1 MVTVCTW
8 RSWRVAVP
16 LVGLALGVNG
26 CASSKPAQTEWPGD
40 GKGRPTDELPIVAK
54 EETAEEPEQT
64 GVAGRLRRPTR
75 EAVPIEGSD
84 LVHGRST
91 VVVNATVDQVRA
103 VVLDYDRYA
112 DFMPHYRASRVVG
125 RASGGGRQL
134 YQQWEA
140 LHGAVKLWARF
151 DMRKVDVPTGIET
164 YESEFIEGNVKLAY
178 ARWSFEPQPGD
189 QTKLTLEIF
198 LHPRIPV
205 PTSLL
210 NGENLDNAVK
220 GVTAMRDRIE
230 QGR

>member
-1 MVTVCTW
+1 MAA
-8 RSWRVAVP
+8 S
-16 LVGLALGVNG
+16 LLGLAVGTAS
-26 CASSKPAQTEWPGD
+26 CASSKPAQSEWPD
-40 GKGRPTDELPIVAK
+40 EADRRAPDELPIVV
-54 EETAEEPEQT
+54 EEEPGEEPEQT
-64 GVAGRLRRPTR
+64 GVAGRLRQPTR

-84 LVHGRST
+84 LVRGRST
-91 VVVNATVDQVRA
+91 VMVNAPIDQVRD
-103 VVLDYDRYA
+103 VVFDYDRYA
-112 DFMPHYRASRVVG
+112 EFMPHYRASRIVG

-151 DMRKVDVPTGIET
+151 DMRKVDGPTGIET
-164 YESEFIEGNVKLAY
+164 YESEFIEGNVKLAF
-178 ARWSFEPQPGD
+178 ARWSLEAQPGD

-198 LHPRIPV
+198 LHPRIPI
-205 PTSLL
+205 PSSLL